1 LIFALLI
8 TVAEKIFKEIKHIKD
23 DQSEILRLIR

>member
-1 LIFALLI
+1 LLLI

-23 DQSEILRLIR
+23 DQSEILRLLRQQD